1 MFFSYIKTAFRNL
14 RKYKGYSFINIAGL
28 AVGIACCILILM
40 WVRDEMSYDG
50 FHVKADRLFRAVEQ
64 QTYSGGELFPVAV
77 TPAPLGPALKDEI
90 PEIADTCRLTL
101 APRFL
106 VRYGDKRFY
115 ESGLAMADPSFFTMF
130 SFPLVN
136 GDPETVFQ
144 QLNAF
149 VITESTA
156 EKYFGDEDPIGKVIR
171 LENMFDLVVTGIMR
185 DVPANSHITFDFVMP
200 FKLLEFGG
208 QRLDQWGNN
217 SYYTYVELSEA
228 ADPAVSDRKI
238 RGFITQHLPESTTTL
253 HLQPLKRIHLHSD
266 YVADVTGHGDMR
278 YIFIFALVALFVLI
292 IACINFVNLATARS
306 GNRAREVGMRKV
318 TGARRSDILR
328 QFLGESVFFALIA
341 FALALGLVALLLPAF
356 NNLAAKSMTLSISGS
371 WAFFLG
377 LVGMALLTGLGA
389 GIYPALFLS
398 GFDPVRVLRT
408 STTGGPKGRTFRR
421 VLVVIQFALS
431 IGLIIASV
439 VVKNQLDFIRGKE
452 LGFDREQVVH
462 MQFGVQ
468 TAQFYE
474 AFKLEALRDP
484 AVLGVTSA
492 GQLPTYI
499 LNSTSNVTW
508 PGKDPND
515 DILFHNTT
523 VTHDYFATMKMEIAE
538 GRAFSREFPTD
549 EKEAYILNETAAR
562 MMGEGSSVGKSL
574 TVWDDP
580 GTVIGVVRDFHF
592 KSINTR
598 IEPLFIRLRP
608 VEPYSYLMIRLGEA
622 DLPGSLQRLSQAWER
637 VSPQFP
643 MDTAFLDESFDRLYR
658 AEQRM
663 GTLFGA
669 FTALAIVIACLGLL
683 GLASFMAEKRTREI
697 GIRKVLGAT
706 ESSIVLLL
714 SREFVI
720 LVLVANLLAWPA
732 AWYAMSRWLLNY
744 AYHTPLSLLI
754 FVGAAL
760 SALLIA
766 LLTVSFQA
774 VRAAASDPVDSI
786 HYE

>member
-14 RKYKGYSFINIAGL
+14 RKYRGYSFINITGL

-40 WVRDEMSYDG
+40 WVRDEMSYDD
-50 FHVKADRLFRAVEQ
+50 FHVKADRLFRAVEE
-64 QTYSGGELFPVAV
+64 QTYRGGELFPVAV

-90 PEIADTCRLTL
+90 PEIADTCRFTN

-106 VRYGDKRFY
+106 VRYREKRFY
-115 ESGLAMADPSFFTMF
+115 ESGLGMADPSFFTMF
-130 SFPLVN
+130 SYRLVV
-136 GDPETVFQ
+136 GDPETVFK
-144 QLNAF
+144 QLNAL
-149 VITESTA
+149 VISESTA
-156 EKYFGDEDPIGKVIR
+156 EKYFGEEDPMGKVIR
-171 LENMFDLVVTGIMR
+171 LENMFDLVVAGIME
-185 DVPANSHITFDFVMP
+185 DNPKNTHLQFDFVMP

-228 ADPAVSDRKI
+228 ADPVAADQKI
-238 RGFITQHLPESTTTL
+238 RDFIIKHHEESTTPL
-253 HLQPLKRIHLHSD
+253 HLQPLRRIHLHSD
-266 YVADVTGHGDMR
+266 FVADVPGHGDIR
-278 YIFIFALVALFVLI
+278 YVFIFSLVAFFVLI

-318 TGARRSDILR
+318 TGARRADILW
-328 QFLGESVFFALIA
+328 QFLGESVFYALIS
-341 FALALGLVALLLPAF
+341 FVLALGLVALLLPAF
-356 NNLAAKSMTLSISGS
+356 NNLSAKSMEVSVSGS

-377 LVGMALLTGLGA
+377 LIGMAVLTGLGA

-398 GFDPVRVLRT
+398 GFDPVRVLRS
-408 STTGGPKGRTFRR
+408 STTSGPRGRTFRR

-439 VVKNQLDFIRGKE
+439 VVKGQLDFIRDKE
-452 LGFDREQVVH
+452 LGFDREHVVY

-468 TAQFYE
+468 TAGFYE
-474 AFKLEALRDP
+474 AFKLEALTDP
-484 AVLGVTSA
+484 SVLGVTSA

-499 LNSTSNVTW
+499 LNSTSDVSW

-515 DILFHNTT
+515 EVLFHNTT
-523 VTHDYFATMKMEIAE
+523 VTHDYFATMNMEIKD

-549 EKEAYILNETAAR
+549 EKQAYILNEAAAR
-562 MMGEGSSVGKSL
+562 ILGEGSPVGKNL
-574 TVWDDP
+574 NIWDEA
-580 GTVIGVVRDFHF
+580 GTVIGMVKDFHF

-608 VEPYSYLMIRLGEA
+608 VEPYSYLLIRLSDGGGTEA
-622 DLPGSLQRLSQAWER
+622 LQRLGQAWER

-643 MDTAFLDESFDRLYR
+643 MDMAFLDEEFDRLYR

-683 GLASFMAEKRTREI
+683 GLASFMTERRTREI

-706 ESSIVLLL
+706 ASSIVLLL

-720 LVLVANLLAWPA
+720 LVTVANLVAWPS
-732 AWYAMSRWLLNY
+732 AWYFMSRWLQDY
-744 AYHTPLSLLI
+744 AYHPPLNPLVFL
-754 FVGAAL
+754 GAAL

-774 VRAAASDPVDSI
+774 IRAAVSDPVDSI
-786 HYE
+786 RYE